1 MDYPEHI
8 AGFRSRPINGI
19 IDAGRAA
26 RPVAGAG
33 ATVRETAG
41 GSVVSLD
48 PRAAASLPRPFDV
61 RLISAFDASGGSRP
75 FRAAQVF
82 VGRVFEGSPPA
93 ELSFVPPD
101 ETEADTDEATG
112 LQYVTLPLDGAGDVW
127 AHVSDGQDGRTF
139 SISSEPDQD
148 AVFSVLLASVSADG
162 AVSRRVSGDI
172 FLPGHWG
179 AAKPLTELPADA
191 DGSWEA
197 RKNPTEGETA
207 SAVAESSLI
216 ELELDEEG
224 RVSAKRYRTRTF
236 DTHGNLIAI
245 SDRTESATPDPGGEE
260 EPDPCGNP
268 LNEGSEATDDD
279 WDNPLEG
286 GGEAGDEKDEESP
299 REWDN
304 PLDHEGDGG
313 FTPPCRKN

>member
-1 MDYPEHI
+1 MKVLSDATAARLLALLDAP
-8 AGFRSRPINGI
+8 AGGRRGI
-19 IDAGRAA
+19 ESLVGRRGGRAA
-26 RPVAGAG
+26 PSTAPARMWQIHVSPESGDVTVDAGHAYLSG
-33 ATVRETAG
+33 QLYEIEASAPGTANADDYVILAETADG
-41 GSVVSLD
+41 GLEVSL
-48 PRAAASLPRPFDV
+48 AAELPDDG
-61 RLISAFDASGGSRP
+61 SAFAVIGQIREGAAGFFSQQFAGGPVYLSG
-75 FRAAQVF
+75 
-82 VGRVFEGSPPA
+82 
-93 ELSFVPPD
+93 
-101 ETEADTDEATG
+101 
-112 LQYVTLPLDGAGDVW
+112 
-127 AHVSDGQDGRTF
+127 
-139 SISSEPDQD
+139 
-148 AVFSVLLASVSADG
+148 SA
-162 AVSRRVSGDI
+162 
-172 FLPGHWG
+172 HWG

-207 SAVAESSLI
+207 STVAESSLI

-286 GGEAGDEKDEESP
+286 GGEAGDEEDEEESP
-299 REWDN
+299 KEWDN

>member
-1 MDYPEHI
+1 MGSI
-8 AGFRSRPINGI
+8 LGGFFKRFRKGDSLHKAVTKDNLDKLFNILEDIQGVNCRIEKPTDAEGKGWRIV
-19 IDAGRAA
+19 ID
-26 RPVAGAG
+26 
-33 ATVRETAG
+33 
-41 GSVVSLD
+41 GSSD
-48 PRAAASLPRPFDV
+48 ELPPGDTTT
-61 RLISAFDASGGSRP
+61 P
-75 FRAAQVF
+75 W
-82 VGRVFEGSPPA
+82 EM
-93 ELSFVPPD
+93 
-101 ETEADTDEATG
+101 EAD
-112 LQYVTLPLDGAGDVW
+112 
-127 AHVSDGQDGRTF
+127 
-139 SISSEPDQD
+139 
-148 AVFSVLLASVSADG
+148 
-162 AVSRRVSGDI
+162 
-172 FLPGHWG
+172 HWG

-197 RKNPTEGETA
+197 RKNPTEVETA

-286 GGEAGDEKDEESP
+286 GGEAGDEEDEEESP
-299 REWDN
+299 KEWDN